1 MNDIDP
7 TLVLDLIDGFRRS
20 QTLFAAV
27 QLGIFDGL
35 RPDGAEVD
43 RLLEACASLGLLAKS
58 EGGYANT
65 EVGDTYL
72 RSQAPGSLA
81 GYIRFASAGLYLKWA
96 NLAEV
101 VGGEAARKLTDPG
114 SLETKPHSHRDFM
127 DGMQGFGMLSSE
139 RVASAFDLSAFS
151 MFMDL
156 GGSTGHLA
164 LAILD
169 RYPAMKVGVFD
180 LPEVIEHTRIYTGE
194 KASLHPGNFFI
205 DPLPPADLYGL
216 GKVLHNCGEQNIA
229 ILLDRIY
236 QALPS
241 GGGLLVAE
249 RLLDEDRRGP
259 VHVHMSSLNMLVAS
273 MGRERSFSE
282 YRPYVLGAGFR
293 TVEMRKIGAPVD
305 AILALK

>member
-1 MNDIDP
+1 MTDP

-27 QLGIFDGL
+27 QLGIFDGP

-43 RLLEACASLGLLAKS
+43 RLLEACASLGLLTKS
-58 EGGYANT
+58 EGGYVNT
-65 EVGDTYL
+65 EVADTFL
-72 RSQAPGSLA
+72 SRKSPQSLA

-96 NLAEV
+96 NLAEAL
-101 VGGEAARKLTDPG
+101 GGEAARKSDQ
-114 SLETKPHSHRDFM
+114 SLETKPHGHRDFM
-127 DGMQGFGMLSSE
+127 DGMQGFGLLSSPH
-139 RVASAFDLSAFS
+139 VASAFDLSAFS
-151 MFMDL
+151 TFVDL

-164 LAILD
+164 LALLE
-169 RYPAMKVGVFD
+169 RYPAMQVGVFD
-180 LPEVIEHTRIYTGE
+180 LPEVIENIKDYTTT
-194 KASLHPGNFFI
+194 KARLYPGNFFI
-205 DPLPPADLYGL
+205 DPLPSADLYGL
-216 GKVLHNCGEQNIA
+216 GKVLHNCSEQNIA

-249 RLLDEDRRGP
+249 RLLDEDRCGP

-273 MGRERSFSE
+273 MGRERTFSE
-282 YRPYVLGAGFR
+282 YRPYLLGAGFR
-293 TVEMRKIGAPVD
+293 SVEMRKTGAPVD